1 MTPVNLPGRAPDAIV
16 TLGKPAVSGVLR
28 IPFTA
33 RIDPR
38 LRAPRVRGWCTAVV
52 CVLLW
57 AASTLPAAAE
67 TEPGAESAVAADCP
81 RPQRVDDQDWEGQR
95 QWEAIEAEG
104 LVLGTMSIDVRDVYV
119 GPDLPW
125 YGRLANTLHI
135 NTAPSAVEALLTV
148 EPGEAVA
155 ADRIYEA
162 ERALRSEPFLV
173 SAQIVPVRCS
183 EGRVDTEVRVRDAWT
198 LQVGAGFGT
207 AGGETTSS
215 FRFRDQNFLG
225 TGKTVQFGWD
235 RDRDG
240 TSRDLGYRDPSVLG
254 SPWTLEL
261 ERQQSTDGHGNFAA
275 VAYPF
280 RRSDQALGF
289 SAEADDSRGDLKFE
303 QGGDT
308 AYEARLDRQ
317 RANIELRQLVNLGP
331 TAGWRLGAGW
341 RRQYHVYGE
350 LDEEEPE
357 LRPPP
362 ELRDRRMQGPY
373 LVLERFHDRQR
384 TFRNLRRIGV
394 AEDYSTGLDVRM
406 VGGLFRDDVA
416 APDPWFFEVDL
427 GYGREVGARN
437 LLLGQLSLAGR
448 YASRG
453 DDQPR
458 TVNLEFDYYHRT
470 SDRNTVVTHVEL
482 DWQRN
487 PDPENELYL
496 GGFDGL
502 LAYPQRFR
510 VGDRRRLLHLENRYT
525 SDRILFDTIQVG
537 YTGFVEAGRIR
548 GLDGEWSRTLAD
560 VGAGLRLGS
569 LRSSFGSVTYVTVAV
584 PLVDVGNHNDYEV
597 VIGSTV
603 SF

>member
-1 MTPVNLPGRAPDAIV
+1 MTLVNPPGRTPDGIV

-38 LRAPRVRGWCTAVV
+38 LRAPCARGRCTAVV

-57 AASTLPAAAE
+57 AASTLPVAAE
-67 TEPGAESAVAADCP
+67 TEPDAESAVATDCP
-81 RPQRVDDQDWEGQR
+81 QPQRVDDEDWEGQR

-119 GPDLPW
+119 GPDIPW

-135 NTAPSAVEALLTV
+135 NTVPSAVEALLTV
-148 EPGEAVA
+148 EPGESVEAH
-155 ADRIYEA
+155 RIYEA

-173 SAQIVPVRCS
+173 SAQLVPVRCT
-183 EGRVDTEVRVRDAWT
+183 EGRVETDVRVRDAWT
-198 LQVGAGFGT
+198 LQVGGGFGI
-207 AGGETTSS
+207 AGGDTTSS
-215 FRFRDQNFLG
+215 FDFREQNFLG
-225 TGKTVQFGWD
+225 TGKTVEFAWD
-235 RDRDG
+235 RDRDR
-240 TSRDLGYRDPSVLG
+240 TTRELGYRDPSVLG

-261 ERQQSTDGHGNFAA
+261 ARQRSTDGRGNA
-275 VAYPF
+275 VALGYPF
-280 RRSDQALGF
+280 RRSDQPLGF
-289 SAEADDSRGDLKFE
+289 SFDVDEGRGDLKFE

-308 AYEARLDRQ
+308 AFETTFDRQ
-317 RANIELRQLVNLGP
+317 RANIEFRQLVSLGP
-331 TAGWRLGAGW
+331 TAGWRFGAGW
-341 RRQYHVYGE
+341 RREYHEYGE
-350 LDEEEPE
+350 LDEIEPE

-362 ELRDRRMQGPY
+362 DLRDRRMQGPY

-394 AEDYSTGLDVRM
+394 VEDYSTGLDVRI
-406 VGGLFRDDVA
+406 VGGLFRDAVA
-416 APDPWFFEVDL
+416 DPDPWFFNVDF

-437 LLLGQLSLAGR
+437 LLLGGLRLSGR
-448 YASRG
+448 YDSRG

-458 TVNLEFDYYHRT
+458 SEQLEFVYYHRT
-470 SDRNTVVTHVEL
+470 SDRNTVVTHVQL

-487 PDPENELYL
+487 PDPETELHL
-496 GGFDGL
+496 GGSDGM

-525 SDRILFDTIQVG
+525 SDRILFDTIQIG
-537 YTGFVEAGRIR
+537 YTGFFEAGRIR

-560 VGAGLRLGS
+560 VGAGLRLGN
-569 LRSSFGSVTYVTVAV
+569 LRGSTGAAIYLTVAV
-584 PLVDVGNHNDYEV
+584 PLVDVGGHDDYEM

-603 SF
+603 NF